1 MKNKKKLTIGI
12 LAAVALVGTVGYG
25 AYSYYW
31 AKGDF
36 STNSDTIK
44 VTSFNPTVYN
54 GSFISSGYSGVT
66 LECDKE
72 YAGGNDLVTC
82 TATQDVTN
90 DGGTDITVE
99 EYNLNISDQTDN
111 SEIGYTIGT
120 PDTSWSSSRLA
131 PGETGTLTISV
142 PVQFD
147 NGSTN
152 GTSSS
157 PEEVTSPVEGG
168 EIELSASFKIKAT
181 QVHD

>member
-12 LAAVALVGTVGYG
+12 LAAVALVGTAGYG

-36 STNSDTIK
+36 STESDTIK

-54 GSFISSGYSGVT
+54 GSFISSGYTSISFD
-66 LECDKE
+66 CDKE

-82 TATQDVTN
+82 TATQDVKN
-90 DGGTDITVE
+90 DGGTDITVG
-99 EYNLNISDQTDN
+99 EYDLNISNENNN
-111 SEIGYTIGT
+111 SSIGYTVGT
-120 PDTSWSSSRLA
+120 PKTSWSSTNLA
-131 PGETGTLTISV
+131 PGETGTLTITV
-142 PVQFD
+142 PVQFA
-147 NGSTN
+147 NGETN

-157 PEEVTSPVEGG
+157 PEEVTSPVAGG
-168 EIELSASFKIKAT
+168 EIELSASFKIRAT